1 MNILKARAISGTQD
15 PRTAARQAEEQSV
28 VMAQPHRE
36 GVSARPADAWM
47 ATAAGQFCRRHWPD
61 SEAWG
66 YWRGGER
73 YARLIDD
80 DRIAWGLPPRQCA
93 MQQAGESSMTISE
106 QRERRFEASGLVE
119 ACRSAIRGAGV
130 SIPLTVRDLV
140 WGDIMPPQSIWT
152 GVADGIR
159 RLSVHFESMA
169 AKKKYRA

>member
-47 ATAAGQFCRRHWPD
+47 ATASGQFCRRHWPD

-106 QRERRFEASGLVE
+106 QRERRFEASGLVRACGASIRE
-119 ACRSAIRGAGV
+119 AEVNMALIN
-130 SIPLTVRDLV
+130 LV
-140 WGDIMPPQSIWT
+140 WGDIMPPQSIWS
-152 GVADGIR
+152 GVADGFK